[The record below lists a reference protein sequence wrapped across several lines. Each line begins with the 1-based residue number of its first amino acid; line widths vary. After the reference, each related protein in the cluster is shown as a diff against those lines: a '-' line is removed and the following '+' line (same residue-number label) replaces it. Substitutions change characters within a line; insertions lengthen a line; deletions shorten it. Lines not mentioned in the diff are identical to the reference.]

1 MPMMVS
7 ITILL
12 CLTGLYTMVGGLKG
26 VVLTDSVATV
36 VLLSGSIAI
45 AVIAL
50 GKVGGWQGLVANV
63 DPEMM
68 HMLRSYENAKATNAP
83 DMSWYSIL
91 LGYPIIGIWYFCT
104 DQTIVQRILGAKDQK
119 HAQMGAIFTGFI
131 KILPIF
137 IFVMPGMICLV
148 LIQHGQMEPLP
159 LNAQGRPDT
168 ALTYTHM
175 VAQILP
181 VGVKGLVA
189 AALLAA
195 LMSTLS
201 SALNSIATVFSYD
214 IYKPLINPAASDRQ
228 LIRAGRIATVIA
240 MLFAVAWASQIG
252 KFGTII
258 EANTAMICYIAPAIT
273 AVFLG
278 GIFWK
283 RASATG
289 AFITLCIGTVMGFV
303 VFVIDFWSGFWEKVF
318 GWKWDYSYMMLGFWL
333 FLASVAILVIASLAY
348 PHAHTEE
355 SRKLVWGNLLEAF
368 RQPGWKGLA
377 DYRFLSA
384 LLLVIMAVLYVFF
397 QMI

>member
-1 MPMMVS
+1 
-7 ITILL
+7 
-12 CLTGLYTMVGGLKG
+12 
-26 VVLTDSVATV
+26 
-36 VLLSGSIAI
+36 
-45 AVIAL
+45 
-50 GKVGGWQGLVANV
+50 
-63 DPEMM
+63 
-68 HMLRSYENAKATNAP
+68 
-83 DMSWYSIL
+83 
-91 LGYPIIGIWYFCT
+91 
-104 DQTIVQRILGAKDQK
+104 
-119 HAQMGAIFTGFI
+119 
-131 KILPIF
+131 
-137 IFVMPGMICLV
+137 MPGMICLV

-159 LNAQGRPDT
+159 LNAAGRPDT

-175 VAQILP
+175 VGQILP

-201 SALNSIATVFSYD
+201 SALNSIATVFAYD
-214 IYKPLINPAASDRQ
+214 IYKPLVHPAASDKE

-240 MLFAVAWASQIG
+240 MFFAVAWASQIG
-252 KFGTII
+252 KFGTIV

-289 AFITLCIGTVMGFV
+289 AFITLCIGTVMGFI
-303 VFVIDFWSGFWEKVF
+303 VFVVDFWSGFWETVF
-318 GWKWDYSYMMLGFWL
+318 GWKWDYSYLMLGFWL
-333 FLASVAILVIASLAY
+333 FLASAAILVIASLAY

-368 RQPGWKGLA
+368 REPGWKGLA